1 VKRIL
6 ILGAAGVVALVA
18 GIAIAMAATG
28 GGSATVSVK
37 QIGTSGRVLVDAKG
51 RALYFNDQE
60 RGGRVLCAAGCVSF
74 WKPLT
79 VTGTPRAGSVPGKL
93 GVATRPGGAR
103 QVTYRGKRLY
113 SFTLDR
119 PGRVTGD
126 GFKDAFGGRTFTW
139 HVAHP
144 AGAAA
149 ATTTTTSTGG
159 GGYPGYP

>member
-1 VKRIL
+1 MRRFL
-6 ILGAAGVVALVA
+6 ILGAVGAVALVA
-18 GIAIAMAATG
+18 GLAIAMAATDSG
-28 GGSATVSVK
+28 KATVSVK
-37 QIGTSGRVLVDAKG
+37 QIGKAGKVLVDAKG

-60 RGGRVLCAAGCVSF
+60 RGKVLCTGECVSF

-79 VTGTPRAGSVPGKL
+79 VTGTPKAGSLPGKL
-93 GVATRPGGAR
+93 AVAMRPGGAR

-113 SFTLDR
+113 TFTLDK
-119 PGRVTGD
+119 PGKVTGD
-126 GFKDAFGGRTFTW
+126 NFKDAFGGHTFTW

-149 ATTTTTSTGG
+149 AATTTTTTT

>member
-1 VKRIL
+1 
-6 ILGAAGVVALVA
+6 
-18 GIAIAMAATG
+18 MAATDSG
-28 GGSATVSVK
+28 KATVSVK
-37 QIGTSGRVLVDAKG
+37 QLGKAGMVLVDAKG

-60 RGGRVLCAAGCVSF
+60 RSTLLCTGECVSF

-79 VTGTPRAGSVPGKL
+79 VTGTPKAGSLPGKL
-93 GVATRPGGAR
+93 AIAMRPGGAR

-113 SFTLDR
+113 TFTLDK
-119 PGRVTGD
+119 PGKVTGD
-126 GFKDAFGGRTFTW
+126 NFKDAFDGHTFTW

-149 ATTTTTSTGG
+149 AATTTTTTT